1 MKNVNK
7 YIVAALMAAIT
18 LSVSAQQVT
27 TMYFLENTPMRHT
40 INPAFQPVSQGY
52 LNFTPLGWS
61 SFSIGNNSLTM
72 SDIFM
77 VDTNPNSPTYGKT
90 ITILHPNAKAQQAN
104 FLNQIRSVTAINGDI
119 TLGLL
124 NFGTRI
130 KDNGYLTVGINERI
144 ELGSSLPRDL
154 IAYPMGGLD
163 FTGTGSTP
171 FNLIGL
177 GLGGTMYTEVSVG
190 YSHKINEQWTVGG
203 KLKVLLGQIY
213 GKFNSKQLT
222 INGST
227 NAINLNGQLDLD
239 FAGPINT
246 AYLNSYMAGKN
257 AQQVIDGFSDGSF
270 DMNQLLNTANLTSLL
285 IPSGYGAAIDLGF
298 TYKPIEQ
305 LQISAA
311 VTDLGFIYW
320 TKSAHYNCTMNSTF
334 EGVGSINY
342 GDPKYHDAQGNF
354 DISKISDQA
363 LQNLQN
369 ILNGIT
375 FGPQSSAGMAR
386 MISTRLNVGLDA
398 NFWENRI
405 GLGVVSATRLYNA
418 RLYEEVTFGFAFRPV
433 NWFNIAASY
442 SLLENGKY
450 SNIGAGIG
458 FMPYDG
464 INLTLAMDYIPTS
477 YAKMPGK
484 DLYVLPDKAKKVNI
498 SLGFSI
504 CWGSNR
510 RDKDH
515 DGVWDKID
523 LCPNTPRGV
532 EVDSVGCPLDE
543 DHDGVPDYLD
553 HCLGTPAEARR
564 FVDSVGCMLDTD
576 GDGVEDYKDQCPN
589 TPIEAAGK
597 VDSVGCPLDS
607 DGDGVPDYLDLCPD
621 TPQESWG
628 RVDAN
633 GCPIDSDGDGVPD
646 YLDECPNTPEAAR
659 GQVDEK
665 GCPID
670 SDGDGVPDYMDEC
683 PDTPKEVNG
692 KVDPKGCILDSD
704 GDGVPDYQDECPYVI
719 GVKANKGCPEVKREV
734 RQLLNKAMQGIEFET
749 GKATIK
755 ASSNQ
760 ILDLIASI
768 FIENETYVV
777 EVQGHTDNT
786 GKAEVN
792 KELSQKRAD
801 AVMNYLVGKGVPAE
815 RLSAVGYGPDMPIA
829 DNKTKAG
836 RAKNRRVEFK
846 ISFEQ
851 VHYETVLDHADP
863 VPAETPAPAD
873 STAVVQ

>member
-7 YIVAALMAAIT
+7 YVLAALMAAIT
-18 LSVSAQQVT
+18 LSASAQQVT

-52 LNFTPLGWS
+52 VNFTPLGWS
-61 SFSIGNNSLTM
+61 SFSFGNNSLTM
-72 SDIFM
+72 SDIFL
-77 VDTNPNSPTYGKT
+77 VDKDPNSPTYGKT

-104 FLNQIRSVTAINGDI
+104 FLKQIKSVTALNGDI

-124 NFGTRI
+124 NFGTRV
-130 KDNGYLTVGINERI
+130 KENGYFTFGINQRI
-144 ELGSSLPRDL
+144 ELGSSLPKDL
-154 IAYPMGGLD
+154 IKYPMGGID

-171 FNLIGL
+171 FNLVNL
-177 GLGGTMYTEVSVG
+177 GLGGLMYTEISGG
-190 YSHKINEQWTVGG
+190 YSHKINDQWTVGG

-213 GKFNSKQLT
+213 GKFNSRQLT

-227 NAINLNGQLDLD
+227 EAINLNGKLDLD

-246 AYLNSYMAGKN
+246 EYLNNYMAGKN
-257 AQQVIDGFSDGSF
+257 AQQVIEGFSDGSF
-270 DMNQLLNTANLTSLL
+270 DMNQLLNTANVTKLL
-285 IPSGYGAAIDLGF
+285 VPSGYGAAIDLGF
-298 TYKPIEQ
+298 TYKPLEQ

-320 TKSAHYNCTMNSTF
+320 TKDTHYDCTMNSTF
-334 EGVGSINY
+334 EGVGNIDY
-342 GDPKYHDAQGNF
+342 GDPKYRDAQGNF
-354 DISKISDQA
+354 DVSKVSEQA
-363 LQNLQN
+363 MQNLQN

-375 FGPQSSAGMAR
+375 FGSQTKAGMAR
-386 MISTRLNVGLDA
+386 MVSTRLNVGLDA

-405 GLGVVSATRLYNA
+405 GLGVVSATRLYNS

-442 SLLENGKY
+442 SLLNNGKY

-477 YAKMPGK
+477 YAALPNSKT
-484 DLYVLPDKAKKVNI
+484 YILPDKTKMFNV

-532 EVDSVGCPLDE
+532 QVDSVGCPLDE

-564 FVDSVGCMLDTD
+564 FVDSTGCMLDSD

-589 TPIEAAGK
+589 TPAEAAGK
-597 VDSVGCPLDS
+597 VDSIGCPLDSDGDGVPDYKDECPDTPQEALGRVDAKGCPLDS
-607 DGDGVPDYLDLCPD
+607 DGDGVPDYLD
-621 TPQESWG
+621 Q
-628 RVDAN
+628 
-633 GCPIDSDGDGVPD
+633 
-646 YLDECPNTPEAAR
+646 CPNTPEAAR
-659 GQVDEK
+659 GLVDEK
-665 GCPID
+665 GCPVD
-670 SDGDGVPDYMDEC
+670 SDGDGVPDFIDEC
-683 PDTPKEVNG
+683 PNTPKEVNG

-704 GDGVPDYQDECPYVI
+704 GDGVPDYKDECPYVI
-719 GVKANKGCPEVKREV
+719 GVPENKGCPEVKREV

-749 GKATIK
+749 GKASIK
-755 ASSNQ
+755 SKSFQ
-760 ILDLIASI
+760 LLDLIATI
-768 FIENETYVV
+768 FIDNSNYIV

-786 GKAEVN
+786 GKAEIN
-792 KELSQKRAD
+792 KELSQKRAN
-801 AVMNYLVGKGVPAE
+801 AVMDYLIKQGVPAE
-815 RLSAVGYGPDMPIA
+815 RLSAKGYGDEQPVA

-851 VHYETVLDHADP
+851 ISYETVMDHADP
-863 VPAETPAPAD
+863 APAQTD
-873 STAVVQ
+873 STAVAQ

>member
-90 ITILHPNAKAQQAN
+90 ITILHPNAKGQQAN
-104 FLNQIRSVTAINGDI
+104 FLKQIRSVTAINGDI

-154 IAYPMGGLD
+154 LVYPMGGLD

-177 GLGGTMYTEVSVG
+177 GSGGTMYSEVSVG
-190 YSHKINEQWTVGG
+190 YSHKINDQWTVGG

-320 TKSAHYNCTMNSTF
+320 TKSAHYDCTMNSTF

-354 DISKISDQA
+354 DISKISNQA

-484 DLYVLPDKAKKVNI
+484 DLYILPDKAKKVNI

-704 GDGVPDYQDECPYVI
+704 GDGVPDYQDECPYII

-873 STAVVQ
+873 STAVAQ